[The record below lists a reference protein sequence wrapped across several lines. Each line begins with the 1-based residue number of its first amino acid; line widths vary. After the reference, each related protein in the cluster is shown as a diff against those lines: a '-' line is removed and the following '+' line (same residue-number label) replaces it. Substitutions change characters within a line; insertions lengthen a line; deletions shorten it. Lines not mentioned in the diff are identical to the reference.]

1 MTLRGQVAIVVGAS
15 GGIGAAT
22 VEALTAQGC
31 GVVLAAFPPERLE
44 EMAAVA
50 EARGVPALAVPT
62 DITRRADVDAVVA
75 RTLVT
80 FGRVDILINAAGVS
94 TRPSLADETD
104 ADLERVVAVN
114 LLGCARTIHA
124 VLPIMKAQRRG
135 SIISVGS
142 VAGRIGLLGIY
153 SATKFGLRGLCD
165 SVRREVRRFGI
176 HVTLIEPGFV
186 QTEMNSRMTNL
197 PPPSIVADAIV
208 DAIAHPRRTVVVPR
222 SYRVAVALSEAL
234 PGFVDTVFSNERVQ
248 ARLNRDAMAPPR

>member
-1 MTLRGQVAIVVGAS
+1 VV
-15 GGIGAAT
+15 
-22 VEALTAQGC
+22 ALTAQGC
-31 GVVLAAFPPERLE
+31 GVVLAALPGEPLE
-44 EMAAVA
+44 EVAAAA
-50 EARGVPALAVPT
+50 EARRVPVLTVPT
-62 DITRRADVDAVVA
+62 DITRRSDVDAVVA
-75 RTLVT
+75 RALVA
-80 FGRVDILINAAGVS
+80 FGRVDVLINAAGIS

-104 ADLERVVAVN
+104 EDLERVVAVN

-135 SIISVGS
+135 SIVSVGS

-186 QTEMNSRMTNL
+186 QTEMNARMVNL

-208 DAIAHPRRTVVVPR
+208 DAIHHPRRNVVVPR
-222 SYRVAVALSEAL
+222 RYRVAVAFSEAL
-234 PGFVDTVFSNERVQ
+234 PGFVDAVLSNERIQ
-248 ARLNRDAMAPPR
+248 TRLNRDAMAPEH